1 LRRIL
6 CHGNLTGMEGYFT
19 AKQTAERL
27 GISDARVRQMIR
39 EGVIRNAEKFGRE
52 NVIPESE
59 VVRLELSER
68 KPGRPAKVK
77 GEV

>member
-1 LRRIL
+1 MKGF
-6 CHGNLTGMEGYFT
+6 HT

-39 EGVIRNAEKFGRE
+39 DGVIMNAEKFGRD

-59 VVRLELSER
+59 IVRLESTER
-68 KPGRPAKVK
+68 KPGRPATVK
-77 GEV
+77 K

>member
-1 LRRIL
+1 MK
-6 CHGNLTGMEGYFT
+6 GFYT

-39 EGVIRNAEKFGRE
+39 QGVIKHAEKFGRD

-59 VVRLELSER
+59 IIRLESSER
-68 KPGRPAKVK
+68 KPGRPATVKKVK
-77 GEV
+77 TLIEQER

>member
-1 LRRIL
+1 
-6 CHGNLTGMEGYFT
+6 MEGYFT

-39 EGVIRNAEKFGRE
+39 EGVIRNAEKFGRD

-59 VVRLELSER
+59 VVRLESSER
-68 KPGRPAKVK
+68 KPGRPRSDPRRQP
-77 GEV
+77 

>member
-1 LRRIL
+1 MV
-6 CHGNLTGMEGYFT
+6 NLAVMKGFNT

-39 EGVIRNAEKFGRE
+39 DGVIKHAEKFGRD

-59 VVRLELSER
+59 IVRLESTVR
-68 KPGRPAKVK
+68 KPGRPAKAKV
-77 GEV
+77 

>member
-1 LRRIL
+1 MK
-6 CHGNLTGMEGYFT
+6 GFYT

-39 EGVIRNAEKFGRE
+39 DGVIKHAEKFGRD

-59 VVRLELSER
+59 VIRLESYER
-68 KPGRPAKVK
+68 KPGRPSKSR
-77 GEV
+77 